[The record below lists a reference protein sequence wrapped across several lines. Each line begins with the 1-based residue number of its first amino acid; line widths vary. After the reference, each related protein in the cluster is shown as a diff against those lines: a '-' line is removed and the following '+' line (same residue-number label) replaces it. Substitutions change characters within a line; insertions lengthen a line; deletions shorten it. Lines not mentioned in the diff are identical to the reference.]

1 MKTKEKIIFLLIVV
15 FFAHGFIYLFFPDK
29 LYESF
34 WGKYIKYVVFVFYFL
49 LTLSYLN
56 WAKFFYVSGIIF
68 SFISLA
74 FFSHAEIS
82 VTAIVGQL
90 NFYLPFFLLANNY
103 EIPSRV
109 IKKSVI
115 TVAWIAVFFSIVEY
129 FFLKEFMIFNNHLN
143 SEGYYRIIS
152 IYISSNGAALMFTLF
167 IICIFTYFRSMD
179 KKLICLL
186 LLCSIAIIFTGSKS
200 PLMLL
205 ALYYGFK
212 YLLPVFLK
220 LRIRL
225 KLFVQLFL
233 ITVSACIFYIIIT
246 SERLLE
252 LLSLRSYSLE
262 TPNLRMISYNKFW
275 DMVNQNF
282 LAPEINLPLGGN
294 SSMTSDS
301 TYLGLWGDF
310 GFIGLVFYL
319 MIIAICLLKKRF
331 VSINMFAFILAFLL
345 TGFGM
350 KLSFV
355 WPFSY
360 ILFYLLTVRNTN
372 YNCGCINIE
381 INEKDFKSRG
391 NQ

>member
-49 LTLSYLN
+49 LTLSYQN

-82 VTAIVGQL
+82 VTAIVAQL

-167 IICIFTYFRSMD
+167 IICIFTY
-179 KKLICLL
+179 
-186 LLCSIAIIFTGSKS
+186 
-200 PLMLL
+200 
-205 ALYYGFK
+205 
-212 YLLPVFLK
+212 
-220 LRIRL
+220 
-225 KLFVQLFL
+225 
-233 ITVSACIFYIIIT
+233 
-246 SERLLE
+246 
-252 LLSLRSYSLE
+252 
-262 TPNLRMISYNKFW
+262 
-275 DMVNQNF
+275 
-282 LAPEINLPLGGN
+282 
-294 SSMTSDS
+294 
-301 TYLGLWGDF
+301 
-310 GFIGLVFYL
+310 
-319 MIIAICLLKKRF
+319 
-331 VSINMFAFILAFLL
+331 
-345 TGFGM
+345 
-350 KLSFV
+350 
-355 WPFSY
+355 
-360 ILFYLLTVRNTN
+360 
-372 YNCGCINIE
+372 
-381 INEKDFKSRG
+381 SR
-391 NQ
+391 